1 MKAQKSEKYDYITAL
16 ASARKFH
23 DVGKK
28 YLGQWGKTGH
38 LSPTDAFV
46 SATNYGL
53 ALELY
58 LKSLLI
64 MEGSTEIKGHHLD
77 SLFEKLSDET
87 KQEIINAY
95 QNVGGLERKEVF
107 YIRGRLTGSNV
118 DEAANTPAR
127 GTKLNQLL
135 ENNKDIFVI
144 FRYMFEK
151 ARTQNWEYFFFE
163 YENLDVAIS
172 ALSSVADQ
180 ILTPEEKQKV
190 SML

>member
-16 ASARKFH
+16 ASARKFQ

-28 YLGQWGKTGH
+28 YLDQWAKAGH
-38 LSPTDAFV
+38 ISPTDAFV

-64 MEGSTEIKGHHLD
+64 MEGVTEIKGHHLD
-77 SLFEKLSDET
+77 TLFEKLSNDT
-87 KQEIINAY
+87 KREITKAYKNA
-95 QNVGGLERKEVF
+95 GGLERKETL
-107 YIRGRLTGSNV
+107 YIRGRLTGTVEN
-118 DEAANTPAR
+118 EALATPAR

-135 ENNKDIFVI
+135 KNNKDIFVI

-163 YENLDVAIS
+163 HENLDVAIS
-172 ALSSVADQ
+172 ALATVADQ
-180 ILTPEEKQKV
+180 FLTPEEILKV
-190 SML
+190 SAL

>member
-28 YLGQWGKTGH
+28 YLAQWAKTGH

-64 MEGSTEIKGHHLD
+64 MEGNIEIKGHHLD
-77 SLFEKLSDET
+77 NLFEKLSDDT
-87 KQEIINAY
+87 KREISKTY
-95 QNVGGLERKEVF
+95 QRAGGLERRETLH
-107 YIRGRLTGSNV
+107 IRGRLTGAVGN
-118 DEAANTPAR
+118 EAATTPVR
-127 GTKLNQLL
+127 GTKLNQLMK
-135 ENNKDIFVI
+135 NNRDIFVI

-163 YENLDVAIS
+163 YENLDIAIS
-172 ALSSVADQ
+172 ALATVANQ
-180 ILTPEEKQKV
+180 FLTPEEIQKI
-190 SML
+190 SAL